1 MSLKIDRIDRYRVR
15 LPLRIPFET
24 SYGRLTEKAF
34 DLLLVSD
41 ELGNQGIGELVP
53 FEQPDYIEETIDT
66 ARIIIENHL
75 IPLLKNAKIQHPKEV
90 SFLFDEVKGNQM
102 AKSSLETAIWDLY
115 AKRNGKSLKTYF
127 NKTRAQ
133 IPVGVSVGI
142 QTDLAKLLDQITE
155 YVTAGYQRI
164 KLKIRPGYD
173 LKPIDVIR
181 NKFPDIPLMVD
192 ANSAYTIKDIPHLLQ
207 LDGYDLAMIEQPFA
221 ANDFLDHAQ
230 LQKELQTDICLDEN
244 IRTLKDCELAFSLGS
259 CRSINLKI
267 PRVGGITEAMK
278 IVDFCKEKGLLVW
291 LGGMFESGVGRA
303 LNVQFASQ
311 KIFTFPGDISAS
323 DRYYYEDIITEPFE
337 IQNGELNVPDGLGIG
352 VSLSQET
359 LLKYGTYDTLL
370 INEDGTSV

>member
-1 MSLKIDRIDRYRVR
+1 MKIHRIDRYRVR

-34 DLLLVSD
+34 DILVLTD
-41 ELGNQGIGELVP
+41 ELGNQGMGELVP

-66 ARIIIENHL
+66 ARVIIEKHL
-75 IPLLKNAKIQHPKEV
+75 IPLLKNTNIQHPEEV
-90 SFLFDEVKGNQM
+90 SALFDEVKGNQM
-102 AKSSLETAIWDLY
+102 AKSSLETAIWDLF
-115 AKRNGKSLKTYF
+115 AKRNRKSLKTYF
-127 NKTRAQ
+127 YDTRVQ
-133 IPVGVSVGI
+133 IPVGISVGI
-142 QTDLAKLLDQITE
+142 QTDLTKLLNQITQ
-155 YVTAGYQRI
+155 YIALGYQRI

-173 LKPIDVIR
+173 LEPIDVIR

-192 ANSAYTIKDIPHLLQ
+192 ANSAYTITDIPHLVQ
-207 LDGYDLAMIEQPFA
+207 LDAYNLAMIEQPFA

-230 LQKELQTDICLDEN
+230 LQKELKTDICLDEN

-278 IVDFCKEKGLLVW
+278 IVDFCKERELLVW

-303 LNVQFASQ
+303 LNLQFASQ

-323 DRYYYEDIITEPFE
+323 DRYYHEDIITEPFE
-337 IQNGELNVPDGLGIG
+337 IQNGEIIVPDGVGIG
-352 VSLSQET
+352 VSLAQEK
-359 LLKYGTYDTLL
+359 LLKYGAFDTLW
-370 INEDGTSV
+370 IK

>member
-1 MSLKIDRIDRYRVR
+1 MKIHRIDRYRVR
-15 LPLRIPFET
+15 LPLKIPFET

-34 DLLLVSD
+34 DILLVTD

-53 FEQPDYIEETIDT
+53 FEQPDYIEETIAT

-75 IPLLKNAKIQHPKEV
+75 IPLIKDADIHHPKEV
-90 SFLFDEVKGNQM
+90 SLLFNEVKGNQM

-115 AKRNGKSLKTYF
+115 AKRNGTSLKTYF
-127 NKTRAQ
+127 NETRTK

-142 QTDLAKLLDQITE
+142 QTDLAKLIDQINE
-155 YVTAGYQRI
+155 YVVQGYQRI

-173 LKPIDVIR
+173 LKPIDAIR
-181 NKFPDIPLMVD
+181 NKFPDILLMVD
-192 ANSAYTIKDIPHLLQ
+192 ANSAYTIKDISHLKQ
-207 LDGYDLAMIEQPFA
+207 LDRYDLAMIEQPFA

-230 LQKELQTDICLDEN
+230 LQKEMQTDICLDEN

-278 IVDFCKEKGLLVW
+278 IVDFCKERDLLVW

-303 LNVQFASQ
+303 LNLQFASQ
-311 KIFTFPGDISAS
+311 KVFKFPGDISAS
-323 DRYYYEDIITEPFE
+323 DRYYYEDILTDPIE
-337 IQNGELNVPDGLGIG
+337 IQKGKISVPNGFGIG

-359 LLKYGTYDTLL
+359 LLKYGLYDTLF
-370 INEDGTSV
+370 IK